1 MRLFL
6 PELYK
11 RNNIL
16 FWMGWIH
23 FVMFFFCMGLLSFNH
38 TIISGESA
46 WAKPT
51 RYYLS
56 SGISIWTFGWFI
68 YHINSKT
75 KIKVLSWLIA
85 ITLFFETAIIFIQ
98 SYRGVPSHFNTSDPF
113 NAMMNLVLLSLMLIF
128 IITIIYITF
137 IFFNQKKMPISQ
149 HYTWGLRMGL
159 VNFVVF
165 SVTGLIMFAKMTHCI
180 GGIENGGGMA
190 LFNWSHKHGD
200 LRIAHFMGVHALQ
213 IIPLLSYYLFTKKIQ
228 VINFSILYFIATLS
242 FLILALLGIP
252 FLG

>member
-11 RNNIL
+11 RNILL

-23 FVMFFFCMGLLSFNH
+23 FVMFFFCLGLLSFNH
-38 TIISGESA
+38 NLIGGESA
-46 WAKPT
+46 WAKPA

-56 SGISIWTFGWFI
+56 SSISIWTFGWFI
-68 YHINSKT
+68 FHINSKRQ
-75 KIKVLSWLIA
+75 IKLFSWLIA
-85 ITLFFETAIIFIQ
+85 MTLFIETTVILIQ

-113 NAMMNLVLLSLMLIF
+113 NSMMNGLLFSVMLIF
-128 IITIIYITF
+128 LITISYLTL
-137 IFFNQKKMPISQ
+137 IFFKQKKMPISQ

-159 VNFVVF
+159 LNFVIF
-165 SVTGLIMFAKMTHCI
+165 SISGIIMFAKMTHCI
-180 GGIENGGGMA
+180 GGIENGEGMA

-228 VINFSILYFIATLS
+228 VINFSILYFLATLS

-252 FLG
+252 ILG